1 MKKSFSIFSLVIL
14 VMAAMSCGGG
24 RTFRLLEDIEGYI
37 ETDPDSAFHAIR
49 KIPEES
55 LSSKREKAMYSLLYA
70 MALDK
75 RVIDT
80 TDISI
85 IAPAVEYFGRS
96 SDREHRMKTM
106 YYAGRIYENDGDVS
120 NAISYYN
127 MALKDTLET
136 DYRFKALI
144 FSSLRSIYNLNYDS
158 PEELRFAELTY
169 DNLKKQDNAKD
180 LAYARYYLG
189 MAYHNVEDFRKA
201 DSIFSEVYSGR
212 DSTIRIAYQ
221 AMIKQADNALY
232 MKPPQYDKSAR
243 LYEYAMSKGCSMTP
257 KDYYTY
263 AYALIRVGRMQEADK
278 IVARLEDLGASDG
291 NTAYWRYRIA
301 EAKGQT
307 GDALEFLK
315 ESLDHSNDVVR
326 KQLAQSASKA
336 QGAYYNLLSDRNE
349 DRVRIYRMRM
359 LVIAVCSAVLIFALW
374 VLYRMRAR
382 KVKSE
387 RERLLALVDE
397 SDKMLKDVSEGSER
411 MRGTIENIRKMYVT
425 MYQSKFREIGK
436 YGQAFSS
443 SDTNKMRDKMNADW
457 EKEIKTILKE
467 VASDTEGQSKFEGRI
482 NKDLDGVI
490 GKIRE
495 DFPSLSEEDI
505 RFLTYV
511 IAGFDNTFI
520 AGVMDLSKENVRVK
534 RSRLRSRILGS
545 EGRNADLYR
554 ILL

>member
-1 MKKSFSIFSLVIL
+1 
-14 VMAAMSCGGG
+14 MAAMSCGGG